1 MWTIS
6 KGFNDL
12 LQDCFWCFC
21 STFFG
26 CKAQGIPALNRDQ
39 AHIPVNYKSAL
50 AMGACHLSLQGLDR
64 AAAAADL

>member
-12 LQDCFWCFC
+12 LQDCFCCFC
-21 STFFG
+21 SSFFG
-26 CKAQGIPALNRDQ
+26 CKAQGIPALTRDQ

-50 AMGACHLSLQGLDR
+50 AMGACHLSLQGLHH
-64 AAAAADL
+64 ATAAADL